1 MRVCVLAGFFA
12 CLTSSAPSADDR
24 AGPWPAMPADV
35 IAEEAV
41 GYPQFRKARAVCIG
55 CRAASLPWGR
65 LRKPVVAGLP
75 WGGLPNDCP
84 PFRPVRRVV
93 ITTKG

>member
-55 CRAASLPWGR
+55 LD
-65 LRKPVVAGLP
+65 AGLHP
-75 WGGLPNDCP
+75 CP
-84 PFRPVRRVV
+84 GVACESQSLRGCHGAGCR
-93 ITTKG
+93 TTVPRFGRYAAW